1 MSKDRPEKT
10 KYRVVVDE
18 GKCLGCG
25 TCAAVAE
32 KTFEVEE
39 VARVV
44 DQDGNSDEEKLLAA
58 QSCPGGAIEVWQG
71 EKKIWPNE

>member
-25 TCAAVAE
+25 TCEMVAE
-32 KTFEVEE
+32 KTFRVEG
-39 VARVV
+39 VV
-44 DQDGNSDEEKLLAA
+44 KIIDQDGNSDEEKVLAA
-58 QSCPGGAIEVWQG
+58 QSCPAGAIEVWEG
-71 EKKIWPNE
+71 EKKI